1 MHYYGVMCQHI
12 LAELGLSE
20 SNYDCTLTK
29 LMCLM
34 LQFKIAAREF
44 SRTIEMKAFYLARS
58 VPMHRVIISA
68 RRYIK
73 TTQLIFSVKTNNRL

>member
-1 MHYYGVMCQHI
+1 M
-12 LAELGLSE
+12 LEKLGLSE
-20 SNYDCTLTK
+20 SNYDCTLTE

-44 SRTIEMKAFYLARS
+44 SRTIEMKAVYSAFYSALS
-58 VPMHRVIISA
+58 VPMHRVIISG